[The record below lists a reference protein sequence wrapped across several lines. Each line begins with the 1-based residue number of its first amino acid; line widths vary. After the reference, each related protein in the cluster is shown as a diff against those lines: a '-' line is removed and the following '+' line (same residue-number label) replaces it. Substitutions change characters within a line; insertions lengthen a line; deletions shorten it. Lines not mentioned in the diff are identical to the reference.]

1 MIQDQYR
8 AYACQYGRK
17 KVENWSVAADVLGVT
32 DSYTGRKQNI
42 RLLSLTKV

>member
-1 MIQDQYR
+1 MP
-8 AYACQYGRK
+8 ANMEEK